1 MRTAK
6 ISRDTKE
13 TKIALELNLDG
24 SGEGVISTGIGFFD
38 HMLEL
43 LKKHALIDLTVK
55 ADGDLKVDYHHTVED
70 VGLVLGKALNE
81 ALGDRKGIVRYGF
94 ASIPMDEAL
103 CETSLDLGGRP
114 FPSKA
119 ARTSTSARSTATR
132 RTTSARGSSR
142 ASPVRFARQS
152 PSIRTRRAFPR
163 RRESSDMVIL
173 PAIDLKDGKCVRL
186 RQGRADDVTVY
197 GDDPAA
203 QARDWREQGGEE
215 LHVVDLDG
223 AFAGTPKHAETI
235 ARIIEAFGGPVEVGG
250 GLRSPESL
258 RAVLEAGATRA
269 IIGSAALEDPA
280 FLSEA
285 VELYGDKIAVGID
298 ARDGFVQ
305 TNGWVETTKVKAT
318 ELAAAVAK
326 AGVKTIIYTDTATDG
341 MLGGPNLTQMA
352 AICDAAPTCQITAS
366 GGVSSPFDIE
376 NLKAL
381 ERPNLRAA
389 IVGKA
394 LYDGRTTLK
403 EIKRAAL

>member
-1 MRTAK
+1 MT
-6 ISRDTKE
+6 
-13 TKIALELNLDG
+13 
-24 SGEGVISTGIGFFD
+24 
-38 HMLEL
+38 
-43 LKKHALIDLTVK
+43 
-55 ADGDLKVDYHHTVED
+55 
-70 VGLVLGKALNE
+70 
-81 ALGDRKGIVRYGF
+81 
-94 ASIPMDEAL
+94 
-103 CETSLDLGGRP
+103 
-114 FPSKA
+114 
-119 ARTSTSARSTATR
+119 
-132 RTTSARGSSR
+132 
-142 ASPVRFARQS
+142 
-152 PSIRTRRAFPR
+152 
-163 RRESSDMVIL
+163 IL

-223 AFAGTPKHAETI
+223 AFAGEPKHAETI

-250 GLRSPESL
+250 GLRDADSL
-258 RAVLEAGATRA
+258 RAVIEAGAARA
-269 IIGSAALEDPA
+269 ILGSAALESPA

-285 VELYGDKIAVGID
+285 LELYGDKIAVGID

-305 TNGWVETTKVKAT
+305 TKGWVETTKVKAT

-341 MLGGPNLTQMA
+341 MLGGPNLAQLA
-352 AICDAAPTCQITAS
+352 AICDAAPTCSITAS

-381 ERPNLRAA
+381 ERPNLRSA